1 LDKTMC
7 LQELLAEVDQGM
19 PDDKPQDTVHSTAN
33 LRACIAQQIHHIQHN
48 GFRYILHFIYKYYNW
63 QTLYKWHSSE
73 SIFRQIYKQNQ
84 SHNTTV
90 LTANPHCSAV
100 HMHAYVHTL
109 QC

>member
-1 LDKTMC
+1 MC

-63 QTLYKWHSSE
+63 QTLYKWCSSE
-73 SIFRQIYKQNQ
+73 SIFRQWYAKPGPQYN
-84 SHNTTV
+84 S
-90 LTANPHCSAV
+90 ANCKP
-100 HMHAYVHTL
+100 TL
-109 QC
+109 QCCTHACICTHVAML